1 MSPAGHPAYG
11 SGTLKTLLC
20 VLLVSRSVVLH
31 ARAQQSQPQQ
41 QSNNDATRYSSNNPQ
56 SNPFGRQ
63 YDNPPFQSGSGQ
75 YDPNTSS
82 RQNQGFG
89 SGGGGLPPTSGT
101 NYQPNYYNGNNNFNS
116 RDSNSIDNRFDPDN
130 RNNVIFTSTTP
141 RDYFFDNRQTTP
153 RPRVSFNRNP
163 LVKDY
168 GSSNQFSRSITYFIV
183 ASKMVRPGQVYKV
196 SVSVL
201 ESRSPMSIR
210 ASISRDGVE
219 MSSETKVITPGVPE
233 SLLMRVP
240 PTSVVG
246 EYKLRVEG
254 SHDKNFGGYVFANE
268 TKLIFSQRSM
278 TIFVQTDKPVYM
290 QGETVR
296 FRAIPITTELKG
308 FDREMDVYMLDPN
321 GHIMRRWLSRQSN
334 QGSVSLQYQ
343 LSDQPVF
350 GEWTVRIQA
359 QGQME
364 EAVFSVEE
372 YYQTRFEVNVT
383 MPAFFFN
390 TQRYVHGRIMA
401 NFTNGTPVKGNLTLK
416 ATIRPIG
423 WFNPQAINQM
433 QRVGNLGRLTN
444 LASQNVP
451 YYLQKSNPDLLYNNP
466 QNTFTSTVNRDQAGG
481 GISGYETNQ
490 NYDGGRYP
498 TSSSSGSFQ
507 DSYVIER
514 HLNFDEEWP
523 FWVKKPIETDAQ
535 WDSWTNTYRES
546 LPFLRYFNGTYH
558 FRFPMAELAQLVPNL
573 SGMEILFTARVG
585 ERFYDEVVEGYALTR
600 VYNSSIRIAFL
611 GDSPQVFKPSMPF
624 TVYLIAE
631 YHDGSPLPLS
641 MYNPGRMEVT
651 GSIDSRASGG
661 RNTLE
666 PRLLYMSEKAGVWE
680 MKIDIRNDLNLENTK
695 QTTEFLNEIQSMR
708 LTATYEDPF
717 GERATT
723 ELLLLSHF
731 SPKNHNIKVY
741 TSTTDPKVG
750 EYITLH
756 VQSNFYLKAFD
767 YLVMSKGIILI
778 TGHENMDGGV
788 KTMSITLSAEMAPA
802 ATIVVWHIGRYGKLL
817 ADSLAFPV
825 NGISRNNFTVY
836 INNRK
841 ARTGEKVEVAIYG
854 EPGSYVGLSGI
865 DNAFYTMQAGNELT
879 YANVISK
886 MLSFDEHT
894 NGTFKKTWMSH
905 EGDPDELVYYPASTF
920 GIDANRTFEYAG
932 LIVFT
937 DGIVPLRPSAC
948 DRSLNYSE
956 CLNGRCFRNDKRCDG
971 YMDCEDGTDEA
982 GCHMRN
988 ETQLLEFRKYRFN
1001 RILRQY
1007 QNVWVWKDVNIG
1019 PHGRYIFN
1027 LEVPKTPALWSVS
1040 AFGISGTRGFGM
1052 IRRPIEYVG
1061 IQPFFINVEM
1071 PTKCHQGEQVGIRV
1085 AVFNYQTVDIEA
1097 TVVLHSSP
1105 DYKFVHVEE
1114 DGIVRSYNPRTSY
1127 GEHQFYIYLN
1137 AQDSANVYLPIVP
1150 TRLGEIEVTIHA
1162 STLLGASQISRQITV
1177 EADGLPQYRHQS
1189 ILLDLRNRAYL
1200 VQFMHVNVTETP
1212 IIPYEI
1218 DRYYVFGSNKARISV
1233 VGDVVGAIFPTMP
1246 INTTSLLTLPMD
1258 AAEQNMFS
1266 FAANFYTIKYM
1277 RASTLRDK
1285 KTERDAFHFMNILY
1299 QRQLSYL
1306 MEDGAFSLF
1315 RADWNQS
1322 APSVWLTAYCAQV
1335 FGEMAGQY
1343 EYENFIFID
1352 PTMIQKNMR
1361 WLLRH
1366 QKEDGSFWE
1375 VSWMPDRKANHS
1387 GFFSRNELVREKNIT
1402 LTAHVLITL
1411 TTVTLPSGKLASRVA
1426 LAQQRAV
1433 QYLQR
1438 NVASIKDAGS
1448 TYEIAIVAYALMIAK
1463 APKAEAAFTML
1474 SFKMRSIGEFNY
1486 WGEEEVPLPPTKL
1499 ENQRYFSLPRL
1510 PYKYDSLNIQAT
1522 AYALLTFVSRQELHV
1537 DPIVAWLNAQRLMD
1551 GGWASSQDTGL
1562 AMKALTEYS
1571 TRNRVSN
1578 VTQLAIKVEATS
1590 LPGETRHLHITKKTL
1605 AQQQHLEVPNA
1616 WGTVRVEATGVGYA
1630 ILQMHVQYSVDTYK
1644 FQTQPPVPAFD
1655 LTTRTIFHGRNQSH
1669 ISYVICQR
1677 WTNTAE
1683 SIRSGMA
1690 VLDVAVPTGY
1700 MIQQQKLDSYIL
1712 SQRVRNLQRARYQE
1726 RKVLFYF
1733 DYLDD
1738 EYVCVNFTLERW
1750 MPVAN
1755 MSRYLPIRV
1764 YDYYAP
1770 ERFNETIF
1778 DSLQTYLLN
1787 ICEVCGSSQCP
1798 YCSIYNLATRSPV
1811 SIALMLLTGLVIVAR
1826 HYRIVHPNSWSFW
1839 HD

>member
-1 MSPAGHPAYG
+1 MKPDRHPACWTG
-11 SGTLKTLLC
+11 GAASTLFCLLLLC
-20 VLLVSRSVVLH
+20 QTIVLPS
-31 ARAQQSQPQQ
+31 RAQLQPQAQAQQ
-41 QSNNDATRYSSNNPQ
+41 QSNNDATRFGSNSPQ
-56 SNPFGRQ
+56 QDPFGRPT
-63 YDNPPFQSGSGQ
+63 YNPTYQ
-75 YDPNTSS
+75 YDPNAPRTG
-82 RQNQGFG
+82 Q
-89 SGGGGLPPTSGT
+89 GGGTGGIGVQPTSGT
-101 NYQPNYYNGNNNFNS
+101 NYQPNFYNNDLNSNNVNN
-116 RDSNSIDNRFDPDN
+116 RDSNSIDNRYDPIN
-130 RNNVIFTSTTP
+130 RNVVFQSTTP
-141 RDYFFDNRQTTP
+141 RDYFFNRQTTP
-153 RPRVSFNRNP
+153 RSRIGVNRNS
-163 LVKDY
+163 LINDY
-168 GSSNQFSRSITYFIV
+168 AAGNPFNQGITYFIV
-183 ASKMVRPGQVYKV
+183 ASRFVRPGQVYKV
-196 SVSVL
+196 SVSVY
-201 ESRSPMSIR
+201 ESRRPLSIR

-219 MSSETKVITPGVPE
+219 MSSETKEITVGVPE

-246 EYKLRVEG
+246 EYKLRIEG
-254 SHDKNFGGYVFANE
+254 SHDRDFGGYVFANE

-290 QGETVR
+290 QGETIR

-308 FDREMDVYMLDPN
+308 FDKEMDVYMLDPN

-343 LSDQPVF
+343 LSDQPVY
-350 GEWTVRIQA
+350 GEWKIRIEA
-359 QGQME
+359 QGQTE
-364 EAVFSVEE
+364 ETVFNVEE

-383 MPAFFFN
+383 MPAFFFS
-390 TQRYVHGRIMA
+390 TQRFIHGRIMA

-433 QRVGNLGRLTN
+433 NRVGNLGRLSNNAN
-444 LASQNVP
+444 LNVP
-451 YYLQKSNPDLLYNNP
+451 YYQQRGYQDAIYNNP
-466 QNTFTSTVNRDQAGG
+466 QNTYTSQLNRDQSASAGVG
-481 GISGYETNQ
+481 GSGIDGQ
-490 NYDGGRYP
+490 PGYDGRYP
-498 TSSSSGSFQ
+498 SSYQ
-507 DSYVIER
+507 DTYVIER

-523 FWVKKPIETDAQ
+523 FWIKKPVETDAQ
-535 WDSWTNTYRES
+535 WDSWSNTYRES
-546 LPFLRYFNGTYH
+546 LPFLRFFNGSYE
-558 FRFPMAELAQLVPNL
+558 FRFPMSELAQLVPNL
-573 SGMEILFTARVG
+573 AGMEILFTARVG
-585 ERFYDEVVEGYALTR
+585 ERFYDEIVEGYSLTR

-611 GDSPQVFKPSMPF
+611 GESPQVFKPSMPF

-641 MYNPGRMEVT
+641 EYNPGRMEVT
-651 GSIDSRASGG
+651 GTIDSRSSGG

-666 PRLLYMSEKAGVWE
+666 PRLLQMSEKAGVWE
-680 MKIDIRNDLNLENTK
+680 MKIDLRNDLNLENTK
-695 QTTEFLNEIQSMR
+695 QTNEFLNEIQTMR
-708 LTATYEDPF
+708 LTANYIDPF
-717 GERATT
+717 GERAST
-723 ELLLLSHF
+723 ELLLLSHY
-731 SPKNHNIKVY
+731 SPNNHNIKVY
-741 TSTTDPKVG
+741 TSTVDAKVG

-756 VQSNFYLKAFD
+756 VQGNFYLKQFD

-817 ADSLAFPV
+817 ADSLTFPV

-879 YANVISK
+879 YANVITK

-894 NGTFKKTWMSH
+894 NGTFKKTWVSH

-932 LIVFT
+932 LVVFT
-937 DGIVPLRPSAC
+937 DGAVPMRPSAC

-956 CLNGRCFRNDKRCDG
+956 CLNGRCYRNDKRCDG

-982 GCHMRN
+982 GCSARN
-988 ETQLLEFRKYRFN
+988 ETLLLEFRKYRFN

-1007 QNVWVWKDVNIG
+1007 QNVWLWKDVNIG

-1027 LEVPKTPALWSVS
+1027 LEVPQVPALWAVS
-1040 AFGISGTRGFGM
+1040 AFGISGSRGFGM

-1114 DGIVRSYNPRTSY
+1114 DGIVRSYNPRTSF
-1127 GEHQFYIYLN
+1127 GEHQFYIYLL
-1137 AQDSANVYLPIVP
+1137 AQDSTNVYLPIVP

-1162 STLLGASQISRQITV
+1162 STLLGAHQISRRLMV

-1200 VQFMHVNVTETP
+1200 VQYMHVNVTETP

-1285 KTERDAFHFMNILY
+1285 KTEREAFHFMNILY

-1306 MEDGAFSLF
+1306 TEDGAFSLF

-1335 FGEMAGQY
+1335 FSEMAGQY

-1352 PTMIQKNMR
+1352 PTMIQKNMQ

-1375 VSWMPDRKANHS
+1375 VTWLPDRKANSS
-1387 GFFSRNELVREKNIT
+1387 GFFARNELVREKNIT
-1402 LTAHVLITL
+1402 LTAHVLLTL
-1411 TTVTLPSGKLASRVA
+1411 TTVTLPSGRLASRVA

-1433 QYLQR
+1433 QYLQK
-1438 NVASIKDAGS
+1438 NLAFIKESGS
-1448 TYEIAIVAYALMIAK
+1448 TYEVAIVAYSLMIAK

-1474 SFKMRSIGEFNY
+1474 SAKMRSIGEFNY
-1486 WGEEEVPLPPTKL
+1486 WGEAEVPLPPTKL

-1510 PYKYDSLNIQAT
+1510 PYKYDSLNIQTT
-1522 AYALLTFVSRQELHV
+1522 AYALLTYVSRQELHV
-1537 DPIVAWLNAQRLMD
+1537 DPIVAWLNAQRLTD
-1551 GGWASSQDTGL
+1551 GGWASSQDTGI

-1590 LPGETRHLHITKKTL
+1590 LPGETKQLYITRKSL
-1605 AQQQHLEVPNA
+1605 AQQQFLEVPNA

-1630 ILQMHVQYSVDTYK
+1630 ILQMHVEYSVDSYK

-1677 WTNTAE
+1677 WTNTDE

-1712 SQRVRNLQRARYQE
+1712 SQRVRNLQRARFQE

-1733 DYLDD
+1733 DFLDN

-1764 YDYYAP
+1764 YDYYSP

-1798 YCSIYNLATRSPV
+1798 YCSIYNLAARSPISV
-1811 SIALMLLTGLVIVAR
+1811 VLMLLTGLAIVVR
-1826 HYRIVHPNSWSFW
+1826 HYRIVHPNGWIFW
-1839 HD
+1839 QD

>member
-1 MSPAGHPAYG
+1 MKTNRHPTSSG
-11 SGTLKTLLC
+11 SDVRRTLFFSI
-20 VLLVSRSVVLH
+20 VLLAQTALLTQ
-31 ARAQQSQPQQ
+31 AQQSQ
-41 QSNNDATRYSSNNPQ
+41 SNDVNRYSPLD
-56 SNPFGRQ
+56 PFGRQ
-63 YDNPPFQSGSGQ
+63 QYNPQYPNSQ
-75 YDPNTSS
+75 YDPNARPGQAS
-82 RQNQGFG
+82 
-89 SGGGGLPPTSGT
+89 PTSGT
-101 NYQPNYYNGNNNFNS
+101 NYQRDYYGNNNANNQ
-116 RDSNSIDNRFDPDN
+116 DSNSIDGN
-130 RNNVIFTSTTP
+130 RNVVFQSTTP
-141 RDYFFDNRQTTP
+141 RDYFNRQTTP
-153 RPRVSFNRNP
+153 PSSRTRVSFNRNP
-163 LVKDY
+163 LVSDY
-168 GSSNQFSRSITYFIV
+168 AAGNSFAREITYFIV
-183 ASKMVRPGQVYKV
+183 ASRFVRPGQVYKV
-196 SVSVL
+196 SVSVMQSHRPL
-201 ESRSPMSIR
+201 SVR

-219 MSSETKVITPGVPE
+219 MSSDTKPVTKGVPE
-233 SLLMRVP
+233 ELLMRVP

-254 SHDKNFGGYVFANE
+254 SYDVNFSGHVFVNE

-290 QGETVR
+290 QGETIR

-308 FDREMDVYMLDPN
+308 FDKEMNVYMLDPA

-350 GEWTVRIQA
+350 GEWKIRIEA
-359 QGQME
+359 QGQIE
-364 EAVFSVEE
+364 EARFNVEE

-390 TQRYVHGRIMA
+390 TDRYVYGRIMA

-423 WFNPQAINQM
+423 FFNPEAINQLN
-433 QRVGNLGRLTN
+433 RVGNLGRLTN
-444 LASQNVP
+444 TNLQNVP
-451 YYLQKSNPDLLYNNP
+451 YYLQKTNPDLLYNNP
-466 QNTFTSTVNRDQAGG
+466 QNTFSSQIGRDRESSSYDGG
-481 GISGYETNQ
+481 VGQ
-490 NYDGGRYP
+490 NYDGRY
-498 TSSSSGSFQ
+498 SSSFQ

-523 FWVKKPIETDAQ
+523 FWIKKPVETDAQ
-535 WDSWTNTYRES
+535 WDSWSNTYRES
-546 LPFLRYFNGTYH
+546 LPFLRFFNGTYN
-558 FRFPMAELAQLVPNL
+558 FRFPMSELAQLVPNL

-585 ERFYDEVVEGYALTR
+585 ERFYNEVVEGYSLTR

-624 TVYLIAE
+624 TVFLIAE
-631 YHDGSPLPLS
+631 YHDASPLPLDEF
-641 MYNPGRMEVT
+641 NTGRMEVS
-651 GSIDSRASGG
+651 GSIDSRSSGG
-661 RNTLE
+661 RNTFDTRVLH
-666 PRLLYMSEKAGVWE
+666 MSQKAGVWE
-680 MKIDIRNDLNLENTK
+680 LKLDIRHDLNLENTK
-695 QTTEFLNEIQSMR
+695 QTNEFLNEIQSMR
-708 LTATYEDPF
+708 LVANYVDPL
-717 GERATT
+717 GERAST

-731 SPKNHNIKVY
+731 SPNNHNIKVH
-741 TSTTDPKVG
+741 TSTSDAKVG

-756 VQSNFYLKAFD
+756 VQSNFYTLDFH
-767 YLVMSKGIILI
+767 YLVMSKGIILV
-778 TGHENMDGGV
+778 TGHENMKGGV
-788 KTMSITLSAEMAPA
+788 KTMGITLSAEMAPA

-817 ADSLAFPV
+817 ADSLTFPV
-825 NGISRNNFTVY
+825 NGISRNNFTVF

-841 ARTGEKVEVAIYG
+841 ARTGDKVEVAIYG

-879 YANVISK
+879 YANVITK

-905 EGDPDELVYYPASTF
+905 DGDPDELVYYPSSTF
-920 GIDANRTFEYAG
+920 GIDANRTFDFAG
-932 LIVFT
+932 LVVFT
-937 DGIVPLRPSAC
+937 DGIVPMRPALC
-948 DRSLNYSE
+948 DVALNYSE
-956 CLNGRCFRNDKRCDG
+956 CLNGRCYRSDKRCDG

-982 GCHMRN
+982 GCSARN
-988 ETQLLEFRKYRFN
+988 ETLLAEFRKFRFN
-1001 RILRQY
+1001 RIQRHY
-1007 QNVWVWKDVNIG
+1007 QNVWLWKDVNIG

-1027 LEVPKTPALWSVS
+1027 LEVPHVPALWTVS
-1040 AFGISGTRGFGM
+1040 AFGISGTRGYGM
-1052 IRRPIEYVG
+1052 LKKPIEYVG
-1061 IQPFFINVEM
+1061 VQPFFINVEM
-1071 PTKCHQGEQVGIRV
+1071 PTVCHQGEQVGIRV

-1105 DYKFVHVEE
+1105 DYQFVHVEE
-1114 DGIVRSYNPRTSY
+1114 DGIVRSYNPRTSF

-1137 AQDSANVYLPIVP
+1137 AQDSTNVYLPIVP

-1162 STLLGASQISRQITV
+1162 STLLGAHQISRKITV

-1218 DRYYVFGSNKARISV
+1218 DRYYVFGSNRARISV

-1285 KTERDAFHFMNILY
+1285 KTEKQAFHFMNILY

-1352 PTMIQKNMR
+1352 PYMIQKNMH

-1375 VSWMPDRKANHS
+1375 VTWMPDRKANSS
-1387 GFFSRNELVREKNIT
+1387 GFFSRNEIVREKNIT
-1402 LTAHVLITL
+1402 LTAHVLIAL
-1411 TTVTLPSGKLASRVA
+1411 TTVNLPAGRLAARVA
-1426 LAQQRAV
+1426 LSQQRAL

-1438 NVASIKDAGS
+1438 NLATIKESGS
-1448 TYEIAIVAYALMIAK
+1448 TYEVAIVAYALMIAK

-1474 SFKMRSIGEFNY
+1474 SAKMRSIGEFNY
-1486 WGEEEVPLPPTKL
+1486 WGNEEVPLPPTKL

-1510 PYKYDSLNIQAT
+1510 PYKYDSLNIQTT
-1522 AYALLTFVSRQELHV
+1522 AYALLTYVSRQELHV

-1562 AMKALTEYS
+1562 ATKALTEYS

-1590 LPGETRHLHITKKTL
+1590 LPGETKQLYITRKSL
-1605 AQQQHLEVPNA
+1605 AQQQHLDVPNA

-1630 ILQMHVQYSVDTYK
+1630 ILQMHVQYSVDAAKY
-1644 FQTQPPVPAFD
+1644 QTQPPVPAFD

-1677 WTNTAE
+1677 WTYTDE

-1690 VLDVAVPTGY
+1690 VLDVTVPTGY

-1712 SQRVRNLQRARYQE
+1712 SQRVRNLQRARFQE

-1733 DYLDD
+1733 DYLDND
-1738 EYVCVNFTLERW
+1738 YVCVNFTLERW

-1798 YCSIYNLATRSPV
+1798 YCSIYNVAVRFPG
-1811 SIALMLLTGLVIVAR
+1811 SIVLMLLTGIVLAAR
-1826 HYRIVHPNSWSFW
+1826 HYRIVNPNGWIFLN
-1839 HD
+1839 D

>member
-1 MSPAGHPAYG
+1 MKASKHPTTYG
-11 SGTLKTLLC
+11 SDARTLFLWL
-20 VLLVSRSVVLH
+20 LLVQSLLLV
-31 ARAQQSQPQQ
+31 RAQQQSQPQ
-41 QSNNDATRYSSNNPQ
+41 SNDVNRYSPSTD
-56 SNPFGRQ
+56 PFGRQ
-63 YDNPPFQSGSGQ
+63 QYNPQYPNSQ
-75 YDPNTSS
+75 YDPNART
-82 RQNQGFG
+82 NQAQTP
-89 SGGGGLPPTSGT
+89 SPTAGT
-101 NYQPNYYNGNNNFNS
+101 NYQRDYYGSNVNNQ
-116 RDSNSIDNRFDPDN
+116 DSNSIDGNRFGQDGN
-130 RNNVIFTSTTP
+130 RNVVFQATTP
-141 RDYFFDNRQTTP
+141 RDYFNRPTSPSSSRT
-153 RPRVSFNRNP
+153 SFNRNP
-163 LVKDY
+163 FSNNDY
-168 GSSNQFSRSITYFIV
+168 AAGNSFSQGITYFIV
-183 ASKMVRPGQVYKV
+183 ASKMVRPGQVYRV
-196 SVSVL
+196 AVSVL
-201 ESRSPMSIR
+201 ESRLPLTVR
-210 ASISRDGVE
+210 TSISRDGVE
-219 MSSETKVITPGVPE
+219 LSSETKPITVGVPE
-233 SLLMRVP
+233 SMLMRVP

-254 SHDKNFGGYVFANE
+254 SYDKNFGGYVFTNE

-308 FDREMDVYMLDPN
+308 FDQEMNVYMLDPA

-350 GEWTVRIQA
+350 GEWKIRIEA
-359 QGQME
+359 QGQIE
-364 EAVFSVEE
+364 EALFNVEE

-390 TQRYVHGRIMA
+390 TDRYIHGRIMA

-423 WFNPQAINQM
+423 FFNPEAINQM
-433 QRVGNLGRLTN
+433 NRVGNLGRLTN
-444 LASQNVP
+444 SNQNVP

-466 QNTFTSTVNRDQAGG
+466 QNSFTSQIGRDQQGG
-481 GISGYETNQ
+481 G
-490 NYDGGRYP
+490 YDGVGQSYDGRY
-498 TSSSSGSFQ
+498 SSSSNNFQ

-523 FWVKKPIETDAQ
+523 FWIKKPVETDAQ
-535 WDSWTNTYRES
+535 WDSWSNTYRES
-546 LPFLRYFNGTYH
+546 LPFLRFFNGTYN
-558 FRFPMAELAQLVPNL
+558 FRFPMSELAQLVPNL

-585 ERFYDEVVEGYALTR
+585 ERYYNEIVEGYSLTR

-631 YHDGSPLPLS
+631 YHDGSPLPLDEF
-641 MYNPGRMEVT
+641 NAGRMEVSGT
-651 GSIDSRASGG
+651 IDSRASGG
-661 RNTLE
+661 RNTLDT
-666 PRLLYMSEKAGVWE
+666 RVLHMSQTAGVWE
-680 MKIDIRNDLNLENTK
+680 LKLDIRHDLNLENTK
-695 QTTEFLNEIQSMR
+695 QTNEFLNEIQSMR
-708 LTATYEDPF
+708 LTANYIDPF
-717 GERATT
+717 GERAST
-723 ELLLLSHF
+723 ELLLLAHF
-731 SPKNHNIKVY
+731 SPNNHNIKVH
-741 TSTTDPKVG
+741 TSTTDAKVG

-756 VQSNFYLKAFD
+756 VQSNFYIKDFD
-767 YLVMSKGIILI
+767 YLVMSKGIILV
-778 TGHENMDGGV
+778 TGHENMKGGI
-788 KTMSITLSAEMAPA
+788 KTMAITLSAEMAPA

-817 ADSLAFPV
+817 TDSLTFPV
-825 NGISRNNFTVY
+825 NGISRNNFTVF

-854 EPGSYVGLSGI
+854 EPGSYVGLSAI

-879 YANVISK
+879 YANVITK

-905 EGDPDELVYYPASTF
+905 DGDPDELVYYPASTF
-920 GIDANRTFEYAG
+920 GIDANRTFDYAG
-932 LIVFT
+932 LVVFT
-937 DGIVPLRPSAC
+937 DGVIPMRPSIC
-948 DRSLNYSE
+948 DQALNYSE
-956 CLNGRCFRNDKRCDG
+956 CLNGRCYRADKRCDG

-982 GCHMRN
+982 GCSVRN
-988 ETQLLEFRKYRFN
+988 ETLLAEFRKFRFN
-1001 RILRQY
+1001 RILRHY
-1007 QNVWVWKDVNIG
+1007 QNVWLWKDVNIG

-1027 LEVPKTPALWSVS
+1027 LDVPQVPALWTVS
-1040 AFGISGTRGFGM
+1040 AFGISGNRGYGM
-1052 IRRPIEYVG
+1052 LRKPIEYVG

-1071 PTKCHQGEQVGIRV
+1071 PTACHQGEQVGIRV

-1105 DYKFVHVEE
+1105 DYQFVHVEE
-1114 DGIVRSYNPRTSY
+1114 DGIVRSYNPRTSF
-1127 GEHQFYIYLN
+1127 GEHQFYIYLY
-1137 AQDSANVYLPIVP
+1137 AQDSTNVYLPIVP

-1162 STLLGASQISRQITV
+1162 STLLGAHQISRKITV

-1218 DRYYVFGSNKARISV
+1218 DRYYVFGSNRARISV

-1246 INTTSLLTLPMD
+1246 INTTSLLELPMD

-1277 RASTLRDK
+1277 RASTLRNK
-1285 KTERDAFHFMNILY
+1285 KTEKQAFRFMNILY

-1306 MEDGAFSLF
+1306 MEDGGFSLF

-1335 FGEMAGQY
+1335 FGEMAGLY

-1352 PTMIQKNMR
+1352 PYMIQKNMH

-1375 VSWMPDRKANHS
+1375 ETWLPDRKANHS
-1387 GFFSRNELVREKNIT
+1387 GYFSRNDVVREKNIT

-1411 TTVTLPSGKLASRVA
+1411 TTVNLPAGRLAARVA
-1426 LAQQRAV
+1426 LSQQRAL

-1438 NVASIKDAGS
+1438 NLATIKDSGS
-1448 TYEIAIVAYALMIAK
+1448 MYEVAIVAYALMLAK
-1463 APKAEAAFTML
+1463 APKAEAAFSML
-1474 SFKMRSIGEFNY
+1474 SAKMRSIGEFNY
-1486 WGEEEVPLPPTKL
+1486 WGNEEVPLPPTKL

-1510 PYKYDSLNIQAT
+1510 PYKYDSLNIQTT
-1522 AYALLTFVSRQELHV
+1522 AYALLT
-1537 DPIVAWLNAQRLMD
+1537 
-1551 GGWASSQDTGL
+1551 QDTGL

-1578 VTQLAIKVEATS
+1578 VTQLSIKVEATS
-1590 LPGETRHLHITKKTL
+1590 LPGETKQLYITRKSL
-1605 AQQQHLEVPNA
+1605 AQQQFLDVPNA

-1677 WTNTAE
+1677 WTYTEE

-1712 SQRVRNLQRARYQE
+1712 SQR
-1726 RKVLFYF
+1726 
-1733 DYLDD
+1733 
-1738 EYVCVNFTLERW
+1738 
-1750 MPVAN
+1750 M
-1755 MSRYLPIRV
+1755 
-1764 YDYYAP
+1764 
-1770 ERFNETIF
+1770 
-1778 DSLQTYLLN
+1778 
-1787 ICEVCGSSQCP
+1787 G
-1798 YCSIYNLATRSPV
+1798 
-1811 SIALMLLTGLVIVAR
+1811 
-1826 HYRIVHPNSWSFW
+1826 
-1839 HD
+1839 

>member
-1 MSPAGHPAYG
+1 MKASKHPTTYG
-11 SGTLKTLLC
+11 SDARTLFLWL
-20 VLLVSRSVVLH
+20 LLVQSLLLVRGQ
-31 ARAQQSQPQQ
+31 QQSQPQ
-41 QSNNDATRYSSNNPQ
+41 SNDVNRYSPSTD
-56 SNPFGRQ
+56 PFGRQ
-63 YDNPPFQSGSGQ
+63 QYNPQYPNSQ
-75 YDPNTSS
+75 YDPNART
-82 RQNQGFG
+82 NQGQTP
-89 SGGGGLPPTSGT
+89 SPTAGT
-101 NYQPNYYNGNNNFNS
+101 NYQRDYYGSNVNNQ
-116 RDSNSIDNRFDPDN
+116 DSNSIDGNRFGQDGN
-130 RNNVIFTSTTP
+130 RNVVFQATTP
-141 RDYFFDNRQTTP
+141 RDYFNRPTSPSSSRT
-153 RPRVSFNRNP
+153 SFNRNP
-163 LVKDY
+163 FSNNDY
-168 GSSNQFSRSITYFIV
+168 AAGNSFSQGITYFIV
-183 ASKMVRPGQVYKV
+183 ASKMVRPGQVYRV
-196 SVSVL
+196 AVSVL
-201 ESRSPMSIR
+201 ESRLPLTVR
-210 ASISRDGVE
+210 TSISRDGVE
-219 MSSETKVITPGVPE
+219 LSSETKPITVGVPE
-233 SLLMRVP
+233 SMLMRVP

-254 SHDKNFGGYVFANE
+254 SYDKNFGGYVFTNE

-308 FDREMDVYMLDPN
+308 FDQEMNVYMLDPA

-350 GEWTVRIQA
+350 GEWKIRIEA
-359 QGQME
+359 QGQIE
-364 EAVFSVEE
+364 EALFNVEE

-390 TQRYVHGRIMA
+390 TDRYIHGRIMA

-423 WFNPQAINQM
+423 FFNPEAINQM
-433 QRVGNLGRLTN
+433 NRVGNLGRLTN
-444 LASQNVP
+444 SNQNVP

-466 QNTFTSTVNRDQAGG
+466 QNSFTSQIGRDQQGG
-481 GISGYETNQ
+481 G
-490 NYDGGRYP
+490 YDGVGQSYDGRY
-498 TSSSSGSFQ
+498 SSSSNNFQ

-523 FWVKKPIETDAQ
+523 FWIKKPVETDAQ
-535 WDSWTNTYRES
+535 WDSWSNTYRES
-546 LPFLRYFNGTYH
+546 LPFLRFFNGTYN
-558 FRFPMAELAQLVPNL
+558 FRFPMSELAQLVPNL

-585 ERFYDEVVEGYALTR
+585 ERYYNEIVEGYSLTR

-631 YHDGSPLPLS
+631 YHDGSPLPLDEF
-641 MYNPGRMEVT
+641 NAGRMEVSGT
-651 GSIDSRASGG
+651 IDSRASGG
-661 RNTLE
+661 RNTLDT
-666 PRLLYMSEKAGVWE
+666 RVLHMSQTAGVWE
-680 MKIDIRNDLNLENTK
+680 LKLDIRHDLNLENTK
-695 QTTEFLNEIQSMR
+695 QTNEFLNEIQSMR
-708 LTATYEDPF
+708 LTANYIDPF
-717 GERATT
+717 GERAST
-723 ELLLLSHF
+723 ELLLLAHF
-731 SPKNHNIKVY
+731 SPNNHNIKVH
-741 TSTTDPKVG
+741 TSTTDAKVG

-756 VQSNFYLKAFD
+756 VQSNFYIKDFD
-767 YLVMSKGIILI
+767 YLVMSKGIILV
-778 TGHENMDGGV
+778 TGHENMKGGI
-788 KTMSITLSAEMAPA
+788 KTMAITLSAEMAPA

-817 ADSLAFPV
+817 TDSLTFPV
-825 NGISRNNFTVY
+825 NGISRNNFTVF

-854 EPGSYVGLSGI
+854 EPGSYVGLSAI

-879 YANVISK
+879 YANVITK

-905 EGDPDELVYYPASTF
+905 DGDPDELVYYPASTF
-920 GIDANRTFEYAG
+920 GIDANRTFDYAG
-932 LIVFT
+932 LVVFT
-937 DGIVPLRPSAC
+937 DGVIPMRPSIC
-948 DRSLNYSE
+948 DQALNYSE
-956 CLNGRCFRNDKRCDG
+956 CLNGRCYRADKRCDG

-982 GCHMRN
+982 GCSVRN
-988 ETQLLEFRKYRFN
+988 ETLLAEFRKFRFN
-1001 RILRQY
+1001 RILRHY
-1007 QNVWVWKDVNIG
+1007 QNVWLWKDVNIG

-1027 LEVPKTPALWSVS
+1027 LDVPQVPALWTVS
-1040 AFGISGTRGFGM
+1040 AFGISGNRGYGM
-1052 IRRPIEYVG
+1052 LRKPIEYVG

-1071 PTKCHQGEQVGIRV
+1071 PTACHQGEQVGIRV

-1105 DYKFVHVEE
+1105 DYQFVHVEE
-1114 DGIVRSYNPRTSY
+1114 DGIVRSYNPRTSF
-1127 GEHQFYIYLN
+1127 GEHQFYIYLY
-1137 AQDSANVYLPIVP
+1137 AQDSTNVYLPIVP

-1162 STLLGASQISRQITV
+1162 STLLGAHQISRKITV

-1218 DRYYVFGSNKARISV
+1218 DRYYVFGSNRARISV

-1246 INTTSLLTLPMD
+1246 INTTSLLELPMD

-1277 RASTLRDK
+1277 RASTLRNK
-1285 KTERDAFHFMNILY
+1285 KTEKQAFRFMNILY

-1306 MEDGAFSLF
+1306 MEDGGFSLF

-1335 FGEMAGQY
+1335 FGEMAGLY

-1352 PTMIQKNMR
+1352 PYMIQKNMH

-1375 VSWMPDRKANHS
+1375 ETWLPDRKANHS
-1387 GFFSRNELVREKNIT
+1387 GYFSRNDVVREKNIT

-1411 TTVTLPSGKLASRVA
+1411 TTVNLPAGRLAARVA
-1426 LAQQRAV
+1426 LSQQRAL

-1438 NVASIKDAGS
+1438 NLATIKDSGS
-1448 TYEIAIVAYALMIAK
+1448 MYEVAIVAYALMLAK
-1463 APKAEAAFTML
+1463 APKAEAAFSML
-1474 SFKMRSIGEFNY
+1474 SAKMRSIGEFNY
-1486 WGEEEVPLPPTKL
+1486 WGNEEVPLPPTKL

-1510 PYKYDSLNIQAT
+1510 PYKYDSLNIQTT
-1522 AYALLTFVSRQELHV
+1522 AYALLTYVSRQEIHV
-1537 DPIVAWLNAQRLMD
+1537 DPIVAWLNAQRLTD

-1578 VTQLAIKVEATS
+1578 VTQLSIKVEATS
-1590 LPGETRHLHITKKTL
+1590 LPGETKQLYITRKSL
-1605 AQQQHLEVPNA
+1605 AQQQFLDVPNA

-1677 WTNTAE
+1677 WTYTEE

-1712 SQRVRNLQRARYQE
+1712 SQRVRNLQRARFQE

-1733 DYLDD
+1733 DYLDN

-1755 MSRYLPIRV
+1755 MSRYLPIRI

-1798 YCSIYNLATRSPV
+1798 YCSIYNLAVRFPG
-1811 SIALMLLTGLVIVAR
+1811 SIILMLLTSVLLVAR
-1826 HYRIVHPNSWSFW
+1826 HYRIVNPNGWIFLN
-1839 HD
+1839 D